1 MSAGRGDPC
10 LVCLVPLRQN
20 NSMGICKRNPV
31 CSNAYDA
38 AYHETH
44 KEQKAA
50 TDAAYGAANKE
61 RIAVRRADY
70 RETNR
75 VDLNTEARARYE
87 VNKEGERARS
97 AAYQRANPE
106 KMRAYVA
113 RRKVRVSTNM
123 DQLDRELSVAYRK
136 AIANDSCFYCGG
148 PGEQDDHYTS
158 LANGGTDHWWNLVRA
173 CAPCNLHKN
182 RMNGDEFVSLLTTI
196 GVGL

>member
-1 MSAGRGDPC
+1 MCAAAYY
-10 LVCLVPLRQN
+10 
-20 NSMGICKRNPV
+20 
-31 CSNAYDA
+31 NAYNESRKEEHDAYRETHRTEKAVYDA
-38 AYHETH
+38 AY
-44 KEQKAA
+44 
-50 TDAAYGAANKE
+50 
-61 RIAVRRADY
+61 
-70 RETNR
+70 REVNR
-75 VDLNTEARARYE
+75 VDLTIKKSAYYE
-87 VNKEGERARS
+87 EHKEERAVYYEEH
-97 AAYQRANPE
+97 AAEQAVTHAAWNKANPE
-106 KMRAYVA
+106 RVSAYGA
-113 RRKVRVSTNM
+113 RRRVRANVNM